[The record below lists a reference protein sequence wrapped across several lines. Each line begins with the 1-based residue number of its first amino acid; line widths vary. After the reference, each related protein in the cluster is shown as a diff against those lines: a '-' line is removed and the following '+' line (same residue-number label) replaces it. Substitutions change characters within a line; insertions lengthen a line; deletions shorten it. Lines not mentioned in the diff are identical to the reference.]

1 MYCVSSNG
9 CESSVK
15 PILAKT
21 EKARALAG
29 IKQK

>member
-1 MYCVSSNG
+1 MAVK
-9 CESSVK
+9 VLLK

>member
-1 MYCVSSNG
+1 MAEKVLL
-9 CESSVK
+9 K